1 MSTSPA
7 DSPLSA
13 AKPLALPARVRRGGG
28 ELWLAIAF
36 GGALGTLARFGLSEA
51 LPAAGADWHWATLIA
66 NVTGAA
72 ALGVIL
78 VRLPNPASAPSRLRA
93 FLATGVCGGSTTFS
107 TMQRELLAMIDG
119 GHGALALSYAAVSIV
134 AGLVAVLVAVRLAAR
149 GEGEL

>member
-13 AKPLALPARVRRGGG
+13 ANPLALPARVRRGGA

-66 NVTGAA
+66 NVIGAA
-72 ALGVIL
+72 PLGVIL

-93 FLATGVCGGSTTFS
+93 FLATGVCGGLTTFS
-107 TMQRELLAMIDG
+107 TMQRELLSMIDG

-134 AGLVAVLVAVRLAAR
+134 AGLVAVLVAVRVAAR
-149 GEGEL
+149 SEGER

>member
-13 AKPLALPARVRRGGG
+13 ANPLALPARVRRGGA

-36 GGALGTLARFGLSEA
+36 GGALGTLARFGLAEA
-51 LPAAGADWHWATLIA
+51 LPASGADWHWATLIA
-66 NVTGAA
+66 NVIGAA

-93 FLATGVCGGSTTFS
+93 FLATGVCGGLTTFS
-107 TMQRELLAMIDG
+107 TMQRELLSMIDG

-134 AGLVAVLVAVRLAAR
+134 AGLVAVLVAVRVAAR
-149 GEGEL
+149 GEGER